1 MSTLESSIN
10 FAHCIHETKWIILF
24 REVDRQFINS
34 FNPRPLL
41 WGEKKSQIY
50 NHPFLHSYIF
60 FLP

>member
-1 MSTLESSIN
+1 M
-10 FAHCIHETKWIILF
+10 KPIILF

-60 FLP
+60 FFTVKNYKNLQ

>member
-1 MSTLESSIN
+1 MKPT
-10 FAHCIHETKWIILF
+10 ILF

-41 WGEKKSQIY
+41 NGLKSKSQMY

-60 FLP
+60 FLL

>member
-1 MSTLESSIN
+1 MPTLESSIN
-10 FAHCIHETKWIILF
+10 FAHCMYMKPIILF

-60 FLP
+60 FLL

>member
-1 MSTLESSIN
+1 MSTLEKKVLLTSPT
-10 FAHCIHETKWIILF
+10 AYMKPIILF

-41 WGEKKSQIY
+41 WGEKKSQMY

-60 FLP
+60 FLL